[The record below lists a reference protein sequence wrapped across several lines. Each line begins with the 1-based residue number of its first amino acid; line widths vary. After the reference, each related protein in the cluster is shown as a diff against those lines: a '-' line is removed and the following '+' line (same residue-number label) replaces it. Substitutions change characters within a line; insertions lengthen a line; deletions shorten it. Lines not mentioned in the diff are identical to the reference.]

1 MNFTKFLI
9 ASLVGAIVFFFAG
22 WLIYGILLSDIMAK
36 AMTPEA
42 NALNKTE
49 PNLVVMFVS
58 NLMYG
63 LLYAYIFERWAKIT
77 TFMGGA
83 TAGTL
88 IAVLIAAAFDLQFV
102 AMTNM
107 INDITFVFIDIACN
121 AVIGA
126 MVGGVIG
133 LTLGYGRKD

>member
-1 MNFTKFLI
+1 
-9 ASLVGAIVFFFAG
+9 
-22 WLIYGILLSDIMAK
+22 MAK

-107 INDITFVFIDIACN
+107 INDITFVFIDIACS

-126 MVGGVIG
+126 MVGGAIG